1 MKNAYFDNIEAVCLF
16 PKDFEAS
23 RRFYEDVF
31 GFKPKRIQKD
41 GVDPTVENP
50 NFIEYQFGNSAT
62 FALWARDAVDE
73 IMGAENLLPPQLAHN
88 FMTAIRLKNI
98 NDVDEIYE
106 GLVSKG
112 VNCLSKPH
120 TYHFG
125 SRAFYCTDNEGNIW
139 EFYAW
144 CNGADGPSLV

>member
-1 MKNAYFDNIEAVCLF
+1 MRNKKFDNIEAVCLF

-31 GFKPKRIQKD
+31 GFKPMRIQKD

-50 NFIEYQFGNSAT
+50 NFIEYQFHNSAT
-62 FALWARDAVDE
+62 FALWARDAVKD
-73 IMGAENLLPPQLAHN
+73 IMGENNLLEPVFAHN
-88 FMTAIRLKNI
+88 FMTAVRLKKLD
-98 NDVDEIYE
+98 DVDEIYE
-106 GLVSKG
+106 GLVNKG
-112 VNCLSKPH
+112 VKCLSKPT

-125 SRAFYCTDNEGNIW
+125 SRAFYCQDNEGNIW

-144 CNGADGPSLV
+144 CDGKDGPSLV

>member
-1 MKNAYFDNIEAVCLF
+1 MSYQKEYDRIEAVCLF

-41 GVDPTVENP
+41 GIDPTVENP
-50 NFIEYQFGNSAT
+50 NFIEYEFQSAT
-62 FALWARDAVDE
+62 FALWARDAVAP
-73 IMGAENLLPPQLAHN
+73 IMGEENLGEPVLAHN
-88 FMTAIRLKNI
+88 FMIAVRLKSLD
-98 NDVDEIYE
+98 DVDEIYE
-106 GLVSKG
+106 AFSARG
-112 VNCLSKPH
+112 VKCLSKPT

-125 SRAFYCTDNEGNIW
+125 SRAAYYQDIEGNVW

-144 CNGADGPSLV
+144 CDGKDGPSLV